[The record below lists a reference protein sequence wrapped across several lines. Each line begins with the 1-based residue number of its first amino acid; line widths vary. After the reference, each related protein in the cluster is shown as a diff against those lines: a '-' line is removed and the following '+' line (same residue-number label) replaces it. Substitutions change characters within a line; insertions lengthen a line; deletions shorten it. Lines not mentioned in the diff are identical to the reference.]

1 MAKFLF
7 ESYLHDRKQFVS
19 ITNTNSSDKIIEY
32 GVPQGSI
39 SGPLLFLV
47 YINDLPSCLQTTP
60 RFFADDTALL
70 ITGKTTYD
78 VANLA
83 NVELANVSQ
92 WMRANGLL
100 TNTTK
105 TEALLI
111 TPVVRKTSLPFTL
124 MFNSQI
130 IIPTESAKYL
140 GITIDDQLSF
150 KKHIALLEN
159 KIARS
164 VGVIAKLSYYL
175 PSVSLVNLYYNSLV
189 HSHLLYASPVWAS
202 TYSTYLTKLKR
213 QQNKALRI
221 ISKTSIRD
229 RITPQYHQ
237 FEILKL
243 EDLFTYKIAKF
254 MYQFNRNKLPDNFNH
269 YFSYSSNVSHYTTR
283 QSEQPT
289 TMFLP
294 RFMTIRPQL
303 SIKFIVTK
311 I

>member
-1 MAKFLF
+1 MTILTINNIFPQFFLDIRKAFDSVSHVKLIKKLEHYGIRRVAKSLF

-32 GVPQGSI
+32 GVPEGSI
-39 SGPLLFLV
+39 LGPLLFLA

-83 NVELANVSQ
+83 NIELTNVSQ

-100 TNTTK
+100 INTTK

-111 TPVVRKTSLPFTL
+111 TPVVRKTSLLFTL
-124 MFNSQI
+124 MFNSQTI
-130 IIPTESAKYL
+130 IRTESANYL

-175 PSVSLVNLYYNSLV
+175 PSVSLVNIFYSLV
-189 HSHLLYASPVWAS
+189 HSH
-202 TYSTYLTKLKR
+202 
-213 QQNKALRI
+213 
-221 ISKTSIRD
+221 
-229 RITPQYHQ
+229 
-237 FEILKL
+237 
-243 EDLFTYKIAKF
+243 
-254 MYQFNRNKLPDNFNH
+254 
-269 YFSYSSNVSHYTTR
+269 
-283 QSEQPT
+283 
-289 TMFLP
+289 
-294 RFMTIRPQL
+294 
-303 SIKFIVTK
+303 FIVCFTCVGLNLLNSISYQVKATTK
-311 I
+311 